1 MRIVNTHIKKEDK
14 VTVAGLKKALATYPI
29 GTYLR
34 YAKAG
39 RPINEISDLVW
50 GRVKIKENEWA
61 PYSSFRGLMLDV
73 PRKTDAEVLH
83 HIDSNKIR
91 NIGVKLPS

>member
-1 MRIVNTHIKKEDK
+1 MRIDTFIKKEDK

-39 RPINEISDLVW
+39 RPINEISEFVW
-50 GRVKIKENEWA
+50 GRVKTGENEWT
-61 PYSSFRGLMLDV
+61 PYSSLLGLCADV
-73 PRKTDAEVLH
+73 PTKTDAEVLH
-83 HIDSNKIR
+83 HIESNKIR

>member
-1 MRIVNTHIKKEDK
+1 MRIDTYIKKEDK

-29 GTYLR
+29 GTYLK
-34 YAKAG
+34 YSKAG
-39 RPINEISDLVW
+39 RPINEISEFVW
-50 GRVKIKENEWA
+50 GRVKTGENEWT
-61 PYSSFRGLMLDV
+61 PYSSIYGFVAGV
-73 PRKTDAEVLH
+73 QTKTDAEVLH

>member
-1 MRIVNTHIKKEDK
+1 MRIDTYIKKEDK

-29 GTYLR
+29 GTYLK
-34 YAKAG
+34 YSKAG
-39 RPINEISDLVW
+39 RPINEVSEFVW
-50 GRVKIKENEWA
+50 AKVKTGENEWT
-61 PYSSFRGLMLDV
+61 PYSCMFGLMTSV
-73 PRKTDAEVLH
+73 PTKTDAEVLH